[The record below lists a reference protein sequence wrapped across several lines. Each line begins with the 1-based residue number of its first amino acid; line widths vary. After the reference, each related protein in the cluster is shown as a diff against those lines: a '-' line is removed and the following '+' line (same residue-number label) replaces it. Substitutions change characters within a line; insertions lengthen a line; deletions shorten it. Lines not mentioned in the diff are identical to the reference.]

1 MPLKN
6 FLAWFVLFVSVSL
19 YQVNGGD
26 SGLSTYVRHHLPA
39 YVEERLDLLVPMLP
53 QTEEKVTQEGTK
65 GVERGHPSD
74 IV

>member
-1 MPLKN
+1 MKN

-53 QTEEKVTQEGTK
+53 QTEEKEVTQEGTK
-65 GVERGHPSD
+65 GVERGRSSD